1 MEPRIIRL
9 AATRH
14 SDVYLDEETIPETIS
29 RVLRNDGAAH
39 AITGLDVDIRTT
51 GTGYRK
57 RSFVY
62 RHEESCLAFISRH
75 LEHEG
80 MYYYFRQDKDR
91 EVMVIDDRISHE
103 PATRSVFY
111 RRTRSDGA
119 LDDTIHS
126 FFMHETR
133 LPAKVILKENNFRKS
148 TLDLTAT
155 HPASDKGT
163 GEITL
168 YGENYRTPE
177 EGKRYARIRAEEL
190 ACRGRIFSTGSA
202 VGITSGA
209 MLNIEG
215 HDRQAFNGEYLVVSV
230 NHSGSQA
237 EAALMIQEGKNDPYT
252 VTFTCIPA
260 SVQYHP
266 ERITPVPVISGSLT
280 AVIAGDGSGSY
291 AELDDHGRDKVSLPF
306 KEKKKDARNW
316 AWMRM
321 ATPYAGSEEGMHFP
335 LRKGT
340 EVLLTFINGHPDNP
354 VIAAA
359 VPNSEQRSV
368 VTSRNATTHALQTS
382 TANGLFMTA
391 SGATMLREAPSG
403 QNTGQKTSPQDEAF
417 DWTKY
422 VTGNEFNFV
431 QGSSVSLYP
440 TSKLT
445 ANTGLNVN
453 WNVLGLNA
461 NCNCGPTL
469 TANMFPTVNFQVGD
483 SYTEG
488 PGRVYMANKTINAIG
503 LEGITLMAGRPFKW
517 RTYKNAQWNRM
528 AFSLIGITATVA
540 GAAGSVINHFAP
552 SESKY
557 LPWIAPLSSWTIDA
571 AGLIYYALAGKK
583 DWFNIA
589 SMDSYN
595 GRLEAADNQG
605 VGGIVSLTNVGVDI
619 IGARA
624 AVDGMGALPTDT
636 RPYIKVANNTIA
648 LNSRDYLLNNER
660 VRTKIYMAD
669 STVNIEAS
677 SGAKAAQIQVSARS
691 ATGGHAS
698 LVCDNF
704 RLSVKRDGIRLWRHA
719 PERHRSYEAADIS
732 GLAIFD
738 NGIEAKSGV
747 VDLYSRQYM
756 RLRSDG
762 GRVKL
767 DQQRI
772 DIESGQIIMN
782 GKTLDLTGDYVRL
795 GD

>member
-1 MEPRIIRL
+1 M
-9 AATRH
+9 
-14 SDVYLDEETIPETIS
+14 
-29 RVLRNDGAAH
+29 
-39 AITGLDVDIRTT
+39 DIRTT

-91 EVMVIDDRISHE
+91 EVMVITDDRISHE

-126 FFMHETR
+126 FVMHETR

-155 HPASDKGT
+155 HPVSDKGT

-190 ACRGRIFSTGSA
+190 ACRGRIFSGTGSA

-209 MLNIEG
+209 MVNIEG

-237 EAALMIQEGKNDPYT
+237 GAALMIQEGKNDHYT

-260 SVQYHP
+260 SVQYRP

-280 AVIAGDGSGSY
+280 AVIDGDGSGSY
-291 AELDDHGRDKVSLPF
+291 AELDDHGRYKVSLPF

-321 ATPYAGSEEGMHFP
+321 ATPYAGSEKGMHFP

-354 VIAAA
+354 VIATA

-403 QNTGQKTSPQDEAF
+403 QNTGQKKDEAF

-503 LEGITLMAGRPFKW
+503 LEGITLMAGRPFNW
-517 RTYKNAQWNRM
+517 RTYENAQWNQM

-557 LPWIAPLSSWTIDA
+557 RWVAPLSSWTLDA
-571 AGLIYYALAGKK
+571 AGLIYYSLARKN

-589 SMDSYN
+589 S
-595 GRLEAADNQG
+595 LEHNLNNNIEGAIDQG
-605 VGGIVSLTNVGVDI
+605 VGGIVSLSNHGVHIVGTRSNV
-619 IGARA
+619 A
-624 AVDGMGALPTDT
+624 GMGASPTDT
-636 RPYIKVANNTIA
+636 RPFIRVGDNTISLHA
-648 LNSRDYLLNNER
+648 REYRLHNQR
-660 VRTKIYMAD
+660 VHTGIIMSD
-669 STVNIEAS
+669 SSINLDTGN
-677 SGAKAAQIQVSARS
+677 GAKEAQVQVSARS
-691 ATGGHAS
+691 DTGGHVS
-698 LVCDNF
+698 LIRPPF
-704 RLSVKRDGIRLWRHA
+704 RLSVKEDGIRMWHHGQGRH
-719 PERHRSYEAADIS
+719 HLYEEATSS
-732 GLAIFD
+732 GLAIFPGSM
-738 NGIEAKSGV
+738 NVKHERVELNAN
-747 VDLYSRQYM
+747 RYM
-756 RLRSDG
+756 RLRSEAATVQLNRRGIGIDG
-762 GRVKL
+762 EH
-767 DQQRI
+767 I
-772 DIESGQIIMN
+772 SMN